1 MSDCNSTRSLLRA
14 DSEELLV
21 CRPASPPPHLKEVPA
36 VNPLVNT
43 HIESFKRNPRQ
54 SLTPTHVHYTP
65 SSSRILRRTPSDGAI
80 KKSGPSNC
88 LEPLPEKSALE
99 NSAGGGFSG
108 LKEDCSG
115 VLRLPNPN
123 LVFPPT
129 PRRRCAPERP
139 KTLDFVVR
147 PRPSPRARCDVFRA
161 EARSRAHRQTLSH
174 DNLLGISWVDSS
186 WVPILNPGNVLDYF
200 SERSNPFYERSCN
213 NEVVKM
219 QRLSLEHLNQMVGV
233 EYILLHAQEP
243 ILYIIRKQQ
252 RQSPTQVVPLADF
265 YIIAGV
271 VYQAPDLGTVI
282 SSRTLSAVHGIQSA
296 FDEAMSYCRYHPS
309 KGYWWQFKD
318 QEEKEKAK
326 PKSKKKEELSSL
338 FQRHRVD
345 TLLMDL
351 RSKFPPTFYQPKPGD
366 KPIPVEVKKE
376 PEAPAETV
384 KQEERESA
392 AKTSAPTPSS
402 KPPPE
407 KRARLQ

>member
-1 MSDCNSTRSLLRA
+1 M
-14 DSEELLV
+14 
-21 CRPASPPPHLKEVPA
+21 ASV
-36 VNPLVNT
+36 
-43 HIESFKRNPRQ
+43 
-54 SLTPTHVHYTP
+54 
-65 SSSRILRRTPSDGAI
+65 
-80 KKSGPSNC
+80 
-88 LEPLPEKSALE
+88 
-99 NSAGGGFSG
+99 
-108 LKEDCSG
+108 
-115 VLRLPNPN
+115 
-123 LVFPPT
+123 
-129 PRRRCAPERP
+129 
-139 KTLDFVVR
+139 DFR
-147 PRPSPRARCDVFRA
+147 
-161 EARSRAHRQTLSH
+161 

-351 RSKFPPTFYQPKPGD
+351 RSKFPPTFYQVCSSYIGV
-366 KPIPVEVKKE
+366 IPVGVSIQIKSGFFFTSFFSRSL
-376 PEAPAETV
+376 ETNPFQV
-384 KQEERESA
+384 GSQVFVSHQDKGPQVS
-392 AKTSAPTPSS
+392 
-402 KPPPE
+402 
-407 KRARLQ
+407 